1 MVSWVLVGLSSRRN
15 WVGSQVWYGSIFQ
28 SLKRGRHLCS
38 YILSVKPR
46 GQLTK
51 VPIVT
56 ITTFCKISLSFFQV
70 VKLAF
75 ALNTRHLRKGKADT
89 RAGYSENCLLP
100 ALIPCP
106 FPIKGL
112 AESFHSTLI
121 PGQEMETQE
130 TDGWYEKGG
139 QRHSHRHPS
148 SVFFPVDLGLPLFQ
162 LWNDSFSGHPGNAE
176 TARVWLASRVDGLW
190 FFGSFVTRNLRYRL
204 SPKRVRMWASLR
216 KTQPY

>member
-51 VPIVT
+51 VLIVT
-56 ITTFCKISLSFFQV
+56 ITTFCKISLSSFQV

-106 FPIKGL
+106 FPYQGAGRKFP
-112 AESFHSTLI
+112 FHSYSRT
-121 PGQEMETQE
+121 GNGNTGN
-130 TDGWYEKGG
+130 GWMIRE
-139 QRHSHRHPS
+139 RRP
-148 SVFFPVDLGLPLFQ
+148 
-162 LWNDSFSGHPGNAE
+162 
-176 TARVWLASRVDGLW
+176 
-190 FFGSFVTRNLRYRL
+190 
-204 SPKRVRMWASLR
+204 
-216 KTQPY
+216 KTQPPSPQLSVFPCRSRAPIVPAVER